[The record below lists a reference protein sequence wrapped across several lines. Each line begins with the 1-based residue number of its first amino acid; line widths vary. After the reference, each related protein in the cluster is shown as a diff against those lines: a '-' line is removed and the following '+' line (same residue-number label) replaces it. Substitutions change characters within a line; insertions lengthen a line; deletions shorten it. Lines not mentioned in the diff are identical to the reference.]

1 MTQLAATIL
10 TSEVNLFIKKKEE
23 LEFKPVQLKDLS
35 LITPSEFNL
44 IEDLKCLILEYH
56 SQFLALETVKDIESD
71 LADFLSEVYV
81 KFSKVVMDNYE
92 QKKDLVKRQVSKG
105 SYEKIMTF
113 FVYLFE
119 KYEIV

>member
-56 SQFLALETVKDIESD
+56 TQFVVLESVKDTESD

-92 QKKDLVKRQVSKG
+92 QKKGLVKRQVSKG